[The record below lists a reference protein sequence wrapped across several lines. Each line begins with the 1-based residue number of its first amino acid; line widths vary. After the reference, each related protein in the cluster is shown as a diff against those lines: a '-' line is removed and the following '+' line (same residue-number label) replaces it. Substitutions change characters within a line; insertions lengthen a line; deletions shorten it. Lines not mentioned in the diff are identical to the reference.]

1 VPGENMLI
9 KDRMTSNP
17 ICGNPEMPV
26 TEIQELMREKKF
38 RHLPITDG
46 DDNLVGLVTQRSL
59 LRALPSDVSGFSRFE
74 ISYILAKIK
83 AKDVMTKEVITIDE
97 NIAIEDAARIMAD
110 EKIGCLPVCDGDKMV
125 GIITDNDLFGIMVDL
140 MGGRR
145 KGLRMTISQPDR
157 AGAIARL
164 TTAIAKEGGFMAVF
178 LGYPGKVPETWI
190 SVCKVTN
197 LDVEKLEE
205 IIGNLEGTDLLDIR
219 EATL

>member
-1 VPGENMLI
+1 MLV

-17 ICGNPEMPV
+17 IFGNPEMPV

-38 RHLPITDG
+38 RHLPIADEN
-46 DDNLVGLVTQRSL
+46 DNLVGLVTQRSL
-59 LRALPSDVSGFSRFE
+59 LRALPTDVSGFSRFE

-83 AKDVMTKEVITIDE
+83 AKDVMTKDVITIDE
-97 NIAIEDAARIMAD
+97 DVAIEDAARIMAD

-145 KGLRMTISQPDR
+145 AGLRMTISQPDR

-164 TTAIAKEGGFMAVF
+164 TTAIANGGGFMSVF
-178 LGYPGKVPETWI
+178 LGYPGKEPETWI

-197 LDVEKLEE
+197 LGAERLKE
-205 IIGNLEGTDLLDIR
+205 IINLLEGTDLLDIR
-219 EATL
+219 KTTV